1 VLTFRNFAVVTVTV
15 VAAGLFAWPVA
26 SQPLDPRGVAIET
39 SRQASAT
46 SFRDLEEF
54 GRRSLGIAG
63 RERLSRLDH
72 VAWIFVNQTDFA
84 KTSRWNE
91 LLRQQAAL
99 QHSARYAGVAEVF
112 DLRSRY
118 DRGDTSVETR
128 VAQISNTNPDWYVRA
143 HALSVAAYIQ
153 IRKGKLGLALRSLAD
168 ADALIPA
175 SDPKAGLVRSRL
187 AVMEGLILSQ
197 LYDLKGSALAFQRY
211 QFGAV
216 PAGYPRPDF
225 DPLYSLA
232 RLAAQLGDTHLAETA
247 AADHHRLTARSDLKG
262 LSIWDR
268 NLCVIVGQARG
279 AREVLNC
286 LAALDLESA
295 SSEAYFLAPQLLP
308 VRAIAEAQVGRVTQA
323 ERDLAFLTSL
333 HKSGAFAEAQFSK
346 LPLVEAAILHARH
359 ADDAAYTKL
368 LQYSDQREIEANQ
381 RFSEGIGEVTGE
393 LRKQLVLR
401 REEVET
407 AHKNEAL
414 QHVVILVLGAIGFLL
429 VVGAVAVGLLFLW
442 QRKVAGQLGRARE
455 AAEVASQA
463 KSDFLANMSHEI
475 RTPLNGVIAVADMLL
490 RTDLDSKQQE
500 MADIIHAS
508 GQSLQTLLSDILDL
522 SRIEAGK
529 IEIES
534 VPFHAG
540 DLVRSVAALSK
551 LKCDEKGIELI
562 LDIEAGA
569 DRVMLGDPGRIRQVV
584 TNFMSNAVKFTDQG
598 QIRLTLGLTE
608 TGLAR
613 FSVRDTG
620 AGFSMADKAKVLG
633 RFEQADNT
641 ITRRY
646 GGTGLGLSICTS
658 LAALMGGAVD
668 CESAPGAGATFWME
682 VPLTAV
688 DAELKDPS
696 TRSLELGVQTLR
708 ILLADDHPT
717 NRKVV
722 ELMLGDEGVLIVSV
736 ENGAQAVE
744 AYASQAFDL
753 VLMDMQMPVMDG
765 LTATRKIRQFEAAG
779 SAARA
784 PIIMLTANAMPAHM
798 AQAHEAGADGFL
810 AKPFKAADLFE
821 AINAGL
827 GGDDSEHR
835 AA

>member
-1 VLTFRNFAVVTVTV
+1 MLTFRKMAALIIVGAAAV
-15 VAAGLFAWPVA
+15 LAWPAA
-26 SQPLDPRGVAIET
+26 SQPMDPRVVAIET

-46 SFRDLEEF
+46 SFRNLEEF
-54 GRRSLGIAG
+54 GRRSLSISGS
-63 RERLSRLDH
+63 EQLSRLDH

-84 KTSRWNE
+84 KTARWND
-91 LLRQQAAL
+91 LLRRQAAL
-99 QHSARYAGVAEVF
+99 QHSARYLGVAEVN

-118 DRGDTSVETR
+118 DRGDTSVEAR
-128 VAQISNTNPDWYVRA
+128 VALISNSNRDWYVRA

-153 IRKGKLGLALRSLAD
+153 IREGKLGLALRSLAD

-175 SDPKAGLVRSRL
+175 ADPKAGLVRSRL

-197 LYDLKGSALAFQRY
+197 LYDLKGSALAFHHY
-211 QFGAV
+211 QFDAA

-232 RLAAQLGDTHLAETA
+232 KLAAQLGDTGLAETA

-262 LSIWDR
+262 LTVWDR
-268 NLCVIVGQARG
+268 NLCVIVAQARG
-279 AREVLNC
+279 PREVLNC
-286 LAALDLESA
+286 LASLDLES
-295 SSEAYFLAPQLLP
+295 SNSEAYFLAPQLLP
-308 VRAIAEAQVGRVTQA
+308 VRAIAEAQVGRVAQA

-346 LPLVEAAILHARH
+346 LPLVEAAILHAHH

-368 LQYSDQREIEANQ
+368 LQYSDQREIEANR

-393 LRKQLVLR
+393 LRKELALR
-401 REEVET
+401 RVEVVT
-407 AHKNEAL
+407 AHRNEAL
-414 QHVVILVLGAIGFLL
+414 QHVIILVLGAVGFLL
-429 VVGAVAVGLLFLW
+429 VVGAVAIGLLFLW
-442 QRKVAGQLGRARE
+442 QRKVSRQLKLARE
-455 AAEVASQA
+455 AADVASQA

-490 RTDLDSKQQE
+490 RTGLDSKQQE

-562 LDIEAGA
+562 LDIEPGV
-569 DRVMLGDPGRIRQVV
+569 DRVMMGDPGRIRQVV

-598 QIRLTLGLTE
+598 QIQLTAALTE
-608 TGLAR
+608 AGLAR

-620 AGFSMADKAKVLG
+620 AGFSMADKGKVLG
-633 RFEQADNT
+633 RFEQADST

-668 CESAPGAGATFWME
+668 CESTPGVGATFWME
-682 VPLTAV
+682 LPLTAV
-688 DAELKDPS
+688 DAELKTAS
-696 TRSLELGVQTLR
+696 TQSLELGVQTLR

-744 AYASQAFDL
+744 AFASQAFDL

-765 LTATRKIRQFEAAG
+765 LSATRKIRQFEAANA
-779 SAARA
+779 AARA

-798 AQAHEAGADGFL
+798 AQAREAGADGFL
-810 AKPFKAADLFE
+810 AKPFQAADLFE
-821 AINAGL
+821 AINARL
-827 GGDDSEHR
+827 GAPE
-835 AA
+835 AEEQVA